1 MWARTGP
8 AVVAKSFLVWILAPR
23 FENVQGVLICS
34 PSILVG
40 YQTKP
45 KDAGDKPVLYAS
57 VQTKIPFQWFHRGL
71 PSPKRITM
79 ARPIPKSV
87 GAAWLDIY
95 TAALIEL
102 DRDKLRMPFED
113 AERAIAVRSVTL
125 DPVQDADE
133 AQRLADAAHNLSV
146 LRREDR

>member
-1 MWARTGP
+1 
-8 AVVAKSFLVWILAPR
+8 
-23 FENVQGVLICS
+23 
-34 PSILVG
+34 
-40 YQTKP
+40 
-45 KDAGDKPVLYAS
+45 
-57 VQTKIPFQWFHRGL
+57 
-71 PSPKRITM
+71 M

-102 DRDKLRMPFED
+102 DRDKLRMLFED